1 MVDVAITLVSWN
13 TMALLRRC
21 LTAIREQGAR
31 TSVAIRVVD
40 NASQDGTRD
49 MLRHE
54 FPEVHLTANADNV
67 GFARAVN
74 QSWLAEAASAR
85 YWLLLN
91 PDAEPQP
98 GCLDALV
105 SFMDVHNRAGLVSP
119 LVLSP
124 GGVPQY
130 SAQPVPSVARVAL
143 EATRIHKLLPRAA
156 RARLLLGSYWSYDA
170 SVEVGWTWG
179 TALMARR
186 EAVEQ
191 VGPLNGDFFMYG
203 EDVEWCL
210 RMRRASW
217 EVWLC
222 AEAAVVHEGGASAHQ
237 RWSSSERG
245 RHQLEGYYRAVA
257 LDRGPLRARCLRSA
271 MFLALLTE
279 SAVCRL
285 RGRERSPG
293 LVDAL
298 AYHRGRPI

>member
-1 MVDVAITLVSWN
+1 
-13 TMALLRRC
+13 MALLRRC

-31 TSVAIRVVD
+31 ARVAIHVVD
-40 NASQDGTRD
+40 NASQDGTLA
-49 MLRHE
+49 MLRRE
-54 FPEVHLTANADNV
+54 FPEVHVTANAENL

-74 QSWLAEAASAR
+74 QSWPAEAASAR

-91 PDAEPQP
+91 PDAVPQP

-105 SFMDVHNRAGLVSP
+105 SFMDVHHRAGLVSP
-119 LVLSP
+119 LILGP
-124 GGVPQY
+124 DGVPQY
-130 SAQPVPSVARVAL
+130 SAQPAPGVPRVLL
-143 EATRIHKLLPRAA
+143 EAVRIHKLLPRAA
-156 RARLLLGSYWSYDA
+156 RARLLLGSYWSYDT

-210 RMRRASW
+210 RMRRARW

-237 RWSSSERG
+237 RWSLAERG
-245 RHQLEGYYRAVA
+245 RHQMEGYYRAVA
-257 LDRGPLRARCLRSA
+257 LDRGPLRARALRAA
-271 MFLALLTE
+271 MLLALLAE
-279 SAVCRL
+279 SAACRL

-293 LVDAL
+293 LVEAL